1 MIDFDLKITLTS
13 ILFAVIF
20 GVLYAVLY
28 SVVYLLKSTFG
39 CIPSIIRDI
48 VSFDKILPLPR
59 FEYLSTEGRL
69 GGFLTS
75 LLIIL
80 FGLGFSI
87 LSYISLDGQIRIYML
102 FFSFASFYLSKKVFF
117 NIFIRF
123 FFLLLSCFLILFS
136 IILRVIILPIKM
148 IIHYFLRKVKKQSV

>member
-1 MIDFDLKITLTS
+1 MIDFDLNITLTS
-13 ILFAVIF
+13 ILFAIIF
-20 GVLYAVLY
+20 GVLYAILY

-39 CIPSIIRDI
+39 CIPSIIREI
-48 VSFDKILPLPR
+48 VSLKKILPLPR

-75 LLIIL
+75 LSIIL

-87 LSYISLDGQIRIYML
+87 LSYVSLDGQIRIYML
-102 FFSFASFYLSKKVFF
+102 FFSFASFYLSKKAFL

-123 FFLLLSCFLILFS
+123 FFLLLRCFLKAFS
-136 IILRVIILPIKM
+136 FIFRAIILPIKM
-148 IIHYFLRKVKKQSV
+148 IIHYILRKVKKQSI